1 MEQNPPTGRPARRF
15 HAVTG
20 LRSEKADY
28 YRSLHADPWPGV
40 LRRIRDSNIRN
51 YSVAVKEIEGK
62 LYLFSY
68 FEYVGSDFAGDMA
81 AIAADPETQRWWKE
95 TDPCQIPLPDAASV
109 GKIWSDAEEI
119 FHSGMLADA

>member
-1 MEQNPPTGRPARRF
+1 MKQDLPGCYSPRRF

-20 LRSEKADY
+20 LRKEKADY
-28 YRSLHADPWPGV
+28 YRRLHADPWPGV
-40 LRRIRDSNIRN
+40 LRRIRASNIRN

-68 FEYVGSDFAGDMA
+68 FEYVGSDFASDMA

-109 GKIWSDAEEI
+109 GRIWSDAEEI
-119 FHSGMLADA
+119 FYTSEV

>member
-1 MEQNPPTGRPARRF
+1 M
-15 HAVTG
+15 
-20 LRSEKADY
+20 
-28 YRSLHADPWPGV
+28 
-40 LRRIRDSNIRN
+40 LRRVRESNIRN
-51 YSVAVKEIEGK
+51 YSVAVKEIEGR

-95 TDPCQIPLPDAASV
+95 TDACQIPLPDASSA

-119 FHSGMLADA
+119 FYTS